1 MEPRRVEA
9 VLTRSAS
16 SGRDTLDRRTCAT
29 PAHGESRFGL
39 QLLLPSLGFV
49 GILIVLPILY
59 NIYLSFHFVSSYDPV
74 HPRFVGL
81 ANYRSLFRNEVFW
94 NDLVNGIVYTFGSVA
109 LQLSLGLGIALF
121 LNEEFVGRNLLR
133 GIVLLPYLIPT
144 VCAIFIARWMLDP
157 VTGIVNAVLQQMTG
171 LSVNWLGRAGP
182 AMLTAI
188 MVNTWR
194 FFPFV
199 EIALLARL
207 QTIAPELFEAAEIDG
222 ASVWQRFF
230 HITLPELS
238 GVMFVVALLRT
249 IWAFNDFQ
257 LIFLLTGGGPMNA
270 TETLPLLA
278 YREAFDN
285 NNIGMGSTVAMFM
298 TLFLIVTF
306 GLYYRIFKPL
316 RETQ

>member
-1 MEPRRVEA
+1 MTDHDRVMGKRRPF
-9 VLTRSAS
+9 TTYGRS
-16 SGRDTLDRRTCAT
+16 
-29 PAHGESRFGL
+29 ESWFGM

-59 NIYLSFHFVSSYDPV
+59 NIYLSFHFVSSYDPA
-74 HPRFVGL
+74 HPKFVGFE
-81 ANYRSLFRNEVFW
+81 NYITLLWNDTFW
-94 NDLVNGIVYTFGSVA
+94 NDLLNGIVYTLGSVG
-109 LQLSLGLGIALF
+109 LQLALGLGIALF
-121 LNEEFVGRNLLR
+121 LNQEFVGRNLLR

-144 VCAIFIARWMLDP
+144 VCTVFMARWMLDP
-157 VTGIVNAVLQQMTG
+157 VTGIVNAVLQPVTG
-171 LSVNWLGRAGP
+171 LSVNWLGKAGP
-182 AMLTAI
+182 AMLTAVA
-188 MVNTWR
+188 VNTWR

-207 QTIAPELFEAAEIDG
+207 QTIAPEMYEAAEIDG

-230 HITLPELS
+230 HISLPELS
-238 GVMFVVALLRT
+238 SVMFVVALLRT

-285 NNIGMGSTVAMFM
+285 NNLGMGSTVAMFM
-298 TLFLIVTF
+298 ALFLLVTF
-306 GLYYRIFKPL
+306 GIYYRIFSPL
-316 RETQ
+316 KEIH

>member
-1 MEPRRVEA
+1 VPLAQR
-9 VLTRSAS
+9 
-16 SGRDTLDRRTCAT
+16 
-29 PAHGESRFGL
+29 ESRLGF

-59 NIYLSFHFVSSYDPV
+59 NIYLSFHFVSSYDPL
-74 HPRFVGL
+74 HPKLVGL
-81 ANYRSLFRNEVFW
+81 ENYGSLLRNGVFW
-94 NDLVNGIVYTFGSVA
+94 NDLANGIVYTFGSVA
-109 LQLSLGLGIALF
+109 LQLSLGLGVALF

-157 VTGIVNAVLQQMTG
+157 VTGIVNAVLQHTTG
-171 LSVNWLGRAGP
+171 LSVNWLGRPGP

-188 MVNTWR
+188 GVNTWR

-207 QTIAPELFEAAEIDG
+207 QTIAPEMYEAAEIDG
-222 ASVWQRFF
+222 ASLWQRFF

-238 GVMFVVALLRT
+238 SVMFVVALLRT

-298 TLFLIVTF
+298 TLFLIFTF
-306 GLYYRIFKPL
+306 GLYYRIFSPL
-316 RETQ
+316 RETE